1 METIRV
7 LVPDDDQ
14 STEAILTAIQYA
26 EEICKLKKD
35 AIEEVIL
42 FVPTKQQLKHTDL
55 AVVLGD
61 KLSKTLHDGGTVS
74 MPSGV
79 PMRAE
84 TIKTLRWGSKNC
96 VILSVYSDQKML
108 DQVDALSKLVGIV
121 AIPHAP
127 NALAEWK
134 RTWSPT
140 VHGQAKQV
148 EQTLISDPIFEQ
160 ALLSLTQSINLSH
173 ALLNP
178 RDKESADRTL
188 RILRIKGHTQAA
200 QNIRSWAIK
209 NRWNPK
215 AADELEGLSEKIG
228 ALKSKPRIQR
238 PEDAETTY
246 QYWCSKVSPT
256 TSGNSI

>member
-14 STEAILTAIQYA
+14 STEVIFTAIQYA
-26 EEICKLKKD
+26 DEICKLKKD
-35 AIEEVIL
+35 VVEEIIL

-55 AVVLGD
+55 AIALGD

-74 MPSGV
+74 MPSGI

-84 TIKTLRWGSKNC
+84 TIKTLRWTSKNC
-96 VILSVYSDQKML
+96 IILSVYSDKNML

-127 NALAEWK
+127 NALAEWEK
-134 RTWSPT
+134 TWSPT
-140 VHGQAKQV
+140 VHGEEKQV

-178 RDKESADRTL
+178 RDKEHADRTL
-188 RILRIKGHTQAA
+188 RILKIKGHTQDAK
-200 QNIRSWAIK
+200 NIRSWAVK

-215 AADELEGLSEKIG
+215 AAGELEVLAERIG

-238 PEDAETTY
+238 TEDAETTY
-246 QYWCSKVSPT
+246 QYWCSKGSPT
-256 TSGNSI
+256 T